1 MMFRPRLICAAAMV
15 LATIGV
21 ADAQTWPARPIKA
34 VIPFGAGSATDL
46 VPRVVFEQMSAG
58 LGQPVIVENRGG
70 AGGSIGANT
79 VAKADPDGYTMLATS
94 SAHTISPGI
103 YENLPYNASSDFAG
117 VGLFGSVA
125 NVMIIAPSKG
135 FETIQEF
142 VAAAKAK
149 PNSMNFA
156 SVGIGSAVHISA
168 ERFRLSAG
176 YEATHIP
183 FKGGAEALTEIV
195 AGRVDYYFCPIS
207 TAMPFILDGKVIPLV
222 VSSPTRAASLPNVP
236 TTLEAGFPNSDY
248 TVWIG
253 LFAPAKT
260 PRPIIDRMH
269 TEMRKALD
277 SPALQERL
285 KTLGV
290 EPLPLTPVQMDERV
304 KSEIEAFRQF
314 AKAAGLK
321 AN

>member
-1 MMFRPRLICAAAMV
+1 MMFRPRLICAAAIV

-46 VPRVVFEQMSAG
+46 VPRVVFEQMTAG

-70 AGGSIGANT
+70 AGGSIGANA
-79 VAKADPDGYTMLATS
+79 VAKADPDGYTLLATS

-117 VGLFGSVA
+117 IGLFGSVA

-135 FETIQEF
+135 FKTIQEF

-277 SPALQERL
+277 SRRASGAPQNSGR
-285 KTLGV
+285 
-290 EPLPLTPVQMDERV
+290 R
-304 KSEIEAFRQF
+304 
-314 AKAAGLK
+314 AAPTYTCSDG
-321 AN
+321 